1 MSRRW
6 HKLELWC
13 EVVGEPV
20 TITLRRGG
28 GFLGQPEEAYVHCD
42 QRDCQY
48 VDVNKPPCPLNIDM
62 FKGDVDEV
70 VRSFLQSHADSAFCH
85 ACVAEQVDRPFEDV
99 RRAIWRLRVSR
110 QFPLGATRCAA
121 CRQRRVTVR
130 AAA

>member
-6 HKLELWC
+6 HKLEMWC
-13 EVVGEPV
+13 EIVDEPV

-48 VDVNKPPCPLNIDM
+48 VDVNKPPCPLTIDM
-62 FKGDVDEV
+62 FKGDIDER
-70 VRSFLQSHADSAFCH
+70 VRTFLLSRPGSAFCH
-85 ACVAEQVDRPFEDV
+85 TCVANQVDESFDDV

-110 QFPLGATRCAA
+110 RFPIGATRCAE
-121 CRQRRVTVR
+121 CHQRRVTVR
-130 AAA
+130 ASA

>member
-13 EVVGEPV
+13 EVVDEPV
-20 TITLRRGG
+20 TFTLRRGG

-48 VDVNKPPCPLNIDM
+48 VDLNRPPCPLTIDM
-62 FKGDVDEV
+62 FKGGIDER
-70 VRSFLQSHADSAFCH
+70 VRSFLQSRPDSAFCH
-85 ACVAEQVDRPFEDV
+85 ACVANQVEGSFDDV

-110 QFPLGATRCAA
+110 RFPIGATRCAE
-121 CRQRRVTVR
+121 CHQRRVTVR
-130 AAA
+130 SVA